1 MSTSEENSGKVPP
14 VIRNL
19 DRQLPIE
26 VYCSLPKLP
35 VTVILDNLRSAF
47 NVGAIFRTAECGRVE
62 QLYTCGITA
71 HPPDPRVVRTSMST
85 TEFVPHKHL
94 DTTAEAIELARTRGA
109 RIVALETTNV
119 SRSLYDP
126 WIKKP
131 VCLILGNEALG
142 LGEDVLEL
150 ADEIV
155 EIPLL
160 GYKNSLNVSVSLGVV
175 LFEILR
181 QWGELEGLPAAG
193 IDDLVP

>member
-35 VTVILDNLRSAF
+35 VTVVLDNLRSAF

-71 HPPDPRVVRTSMST
+71 HPPDPRVVRTSMGT

-94 DTTAEAIELARTRGA
+94 DTTGEAIELARTRGA

-142 LGEDVLEL
+142 LGEDVLAA

-181 QWGELEGLPAAG
+181 QWGELDFLPAAG